1 MSTYLNVEWISSFLF
16 SIIRVSTPLIY
27 GALAAVLTKKAGLL
41 NLALE
46 SMMLTAALTGVL
58 VSGATQS
65 ILLGYL
71 GAVIAAVLVA
81 GLISYFAFYI
91 KTDLYLTSISIN
103 LAAVGGTVFVLYL
116 TCGQKA
122 TSAAAIPSL
131 ALPSLNIPFL
141 KDIPFIGRVLSGHN
155 ILTYLSILAVFLV
168 YYIMFRTRTGLRI
181 RSVGEN
187 PQAAES
193 VGISCTRIR
202 LISFLLSGIFAGT
215 AGAYM
220 SMGYVTWF
228 SRDMIAGRGFISM
241 SAMNIADGSPIGS
254 ALSAFIFG
262 TADATGNALQMTQ
275 IPAEFVM
282 MFPYAVTIIALVVI
296 SIIRLARH
304 KKNLEKRLV
313 KQQQ

>member
-1 MSTYLNVEWISSFLF
+1 M
-16 SIIRVSTPLIY
+16 
-27 GALAAVLTKKAGLL
+27 
-41 NLALE
+41 
-46 SMMLTAALTGVL
+46 
-58 VSGATQS
+58 
-65 ILLGYL
+65 
-71 GAVIAAVLVA
+71 LVA

-91 KTDLYLTSISIN
+91 RTDLYLTSISIN

-131 ALPSLNIPFL
+131 ALPSLNIPLL

-168 YYIMFRTRTGLRI
+168 YYIMFRTKTGLRI

-193 VGISCTRIR
+193 VGISCTKIR

-262 TADATGNALQMTQ
+262 TADATGNALQMTH

-313 KQQQ
+313 KQKQ

>member
-71 GAVIAAVLVA
+71 GAVLSAVLVA

-91 KTDLYLTSISIN
+91 RTDLYLTSISIN

-131 ALPSLNIPFL
+131 ALPSLNIPLL

-168 YYIMFRTRTGLRI
+168 YYIMFRTKTGLRI

-193 VGISCTRIR
+193 VGISCTKIR

-313 KQQQ
+313 KQKQ